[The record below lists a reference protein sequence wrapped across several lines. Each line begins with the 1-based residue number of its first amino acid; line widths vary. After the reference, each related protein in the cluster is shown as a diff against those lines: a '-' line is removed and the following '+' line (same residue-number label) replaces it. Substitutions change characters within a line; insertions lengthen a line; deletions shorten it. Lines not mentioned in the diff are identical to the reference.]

1 MKLEDIA
8 SVCGV
13 SVSTVSRAMN
23 NDPRI
28 SRETTHRIHETAL
41 RHNFTLSKRKR
52 PITRSTLTLL
62 VAIPD
67 SEEIEHNPFFDM
79 GELINA
85 INSAFIG
92 EKTKIETTT
101 FSQIRQIK
109 ARKDFGYD
117 GIIFAFGSTEDEI
130 KKLLKKKNIPYIFLN
145 RTFEQESY
153 VSCNNFKGVVKLM
166 EYLLQK
172 GFKRIGYL
180 GCTSIPINRDRFR
193 GYCVAS
199 YEATSQLNYDF
210 VLNVDSIDEID
221 ETCAQFFRDKKCDA
235 VIGFNDNFSIR
246 LISAFQQIGLNVPED
261 ISVTGFD
268 NSPMRK
274 LFKPL
279 VTTISLSTFEMG
291 FFASR
296 WLCDN
301 IQHRETRALRLEVD
315 GTLLEGESVLQRNM

>member
-8 SVCGV
+8 LECGV

-28 SRETTHRIHETAL
+28 SRETTQRVHEIAL
-41 RHNFTLSKRKR
+41 QHNFIPSKRKR

-62 VAIPD
+62 VVIPD
-67 SEEIEHNPFFDM
+67 SEKVENNPFFDM

-85 INSAFIG
+85 INSAFVG
-92 EKTKIETTT
+92 ENKKIETIT
-101 FSQIRQIK
+101 FSQLNHMISG
-109 ARKDFGYD
+109 KDLGYD
-117 GIIFAFGSTEDEI
+117 GILFAFGSIETDI
-130 KKLLKKKNIPYIFLN
+130 KDYLEKKNIPYIFLN
-145 RTFEQESY
+145 RTFDHESY
-153 VSCNNFKGVVKLM
+153 VSCNNFKGVIKLM
-166 EYLLQK
+166 EYLSQK
-172 GFKRIGYL
+172 GLKRIGYL
-180 GCTSIPINRDRFR
+180 GCPNIAVNKDRFR
-193 GYCVAS
+193 GYCVAR
-199 YEATSQLNYDF
+199 YEATGKLDNEL
-210 VLNVDSIDEID
+210 VLNVESINDID
-221 ETCAQFFRDKKCDA
+221 ETSAQFFKDKKCDA

-246 LISAFQQIGLNVPED
+246 LISAFQQINLKVPDD

-274 LFKPL
+274 IFKPL

-301 IQHRETRALRLEVD
+301 IQHRETRPLRLEVD
-315 GTLLEGESVLQRNM
+315 GILLDGESVL